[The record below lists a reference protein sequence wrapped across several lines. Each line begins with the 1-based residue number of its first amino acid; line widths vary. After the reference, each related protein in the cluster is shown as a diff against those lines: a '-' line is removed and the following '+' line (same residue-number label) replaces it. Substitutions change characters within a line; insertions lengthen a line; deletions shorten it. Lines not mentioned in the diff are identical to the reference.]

1 MDKYTNNSSTTLL
14 SKPIIIPL
22 RKILPITAIGTFM
35 SAMDGSIVNVSLF
48 TIADA
53 LNTNMEGVRWVVII
67 YLLIITSLI
76 GIGGS
81 LGDNFGRKKIFQLGM
96 LFFVFG
102 SLFCAFS
109 PTLEVLILSRAL
121 QAIGAAGLMANG
133 LALVVTYVEPSIR
146 GRAIGINSLV
156 VASALSTGPVVGGI
170 LTEYVGWP
178 SIFLINVP
186 VGLIGVLLVQQF
198 IPETI
203 EKRFKLDYGGMI
215 VFIITAFSLVQGVL
229 TLFKGELIGGI
240 FIAIALISGLIFIR
254 IESHHPTPMI
264 SIGIMRDRTILAGMI
279 SSFLCYMVYY
289 SVVFLLP
296 FYYQGV
302 LEFTQ
307 SQAGI
312 LMVVPPLAMA
322 IMGPF
327 AGFFAEKFE
336 AKRSTTFGAAL
347 LSFFVLSLAIIFNI
361 FPNYSR
367 EIIFILV
374 PLVAFSAG
382 SLTTFTVS
390 NGTSVLNVAPE
401 SDVSVVSGLIG
412 LSRNIGFA
420 LGTTLSSSFF
430 TLFFT
435 LNNPNNITSGNTFI
449 SSYYI
454 SLSEIFL
461 LFSLFALL
469 GAIISYLRG
478 SNGKLEKTKIKSPP
492 QR

>member
-1 MDKYTNNSSTTLL
+1 MNEDNNRSSS
-14 SKPIIIPL
+14 SKPSEATIIPL
-22 RKILPITAIGTFM
+22 RMILPITSIGTFM

-48 TIADA
+48 TIANA

-67 YLLIITSLI
+67 YLLVISSLI

-81 LGDNFGRKKIFQLGM
+81 FGDNYGRKKIFQLGM
-96 LFFVFG
+96 LFFILG

-109 PTLEVLILSRAL
+109 PILEILVLARAL

-133 LALVVTYVEPSIR
+133 LALVITYVEPSVR

-156 VASALSTGPVVGGI
+156 VASALSTGPALGGI
-170 LTEYVGWP
+170 LTKYVGWP
-178 SIFLINVP
+178 SIFLINLP
-186 VGLIGVLLVQQF
+186 VGLLGIMLVQRF

-203 EKRFKLDYGGMI
+203 EKRYKLDYGGMI
-215 VFIITAFSLVQGVL
+215 VFIITAFSLVQGIL
-229 TLFKGELIGGI
+229 TLFKGDPIGVI
-240 FIAIALISGLIFIR
+240 FIAIALIGGLIFIR
-254 IESHHPTPMI
+254 IESNHPTPMI
-264 SIGIMRDRTILAGMI
+264 SVDIMRDRTILTGMV

-296 FYYQGV
+296 FYYQEV
-302 LEFTQ
+302 LLFEPDQT
-307 SQAGI
+307 GI

-322 IMGPF
+322 VMGPF

-336 AKRSTTFGAAL
+336 AKKSTSFGAIL
-347 LSFFVLSLAIIFNI
+347 LSIFVLSLAILFNV
-361 FPNYSR
+361 FPNNIR
-367 EIIFILV
+367 DIIFILI

-390 NGTSVLNVAPE
+390 NGTSVMNVAPKG
-401 SDVSVVSGLIG
+401 DVSVVAGLIG

-420 LGTTLSSSFF
+420 LGTTISSSFF
-430 TLFFT
+430 ALFFII
-435 LNNPNNITSGNTFI
+435 NNPNNITSGVTYV

-454 SLSEIFL
+454 SLGQTFF
-461 LFSLFALL
+461 LFSLFALF

-478 SNGKLEKTKIKSPP
+478 SYVKKPSLEAL
-492 QR
+492 